1 MESRSRSV
9 LDALSSQNKCN
20 TCYGV
25 VAMGQCYSQ
34 LSLEERIEIYRLHAA
49 GESMQEIARSLERH
63 VSTISR
69 EIHRNGLATKVWP
82 GGYAPARAQ
91 KLAERRRRWDGRF
104 KLARQ
109 PDLQDLVKDRLAMG
123 HSPEQIA
130 GRLTLEHGHT
140 VISHESIY
148 RFAYHRSAQKDYWHR
163 LLPRRKS
170 RRGRL
175 GKRGGSAASA
185 IKFRRSI
192 SERAVNVT
200 DRATPGH
207 WEADF
212 MLFAKYGQGLLVAHE
227 RQSRYTILDHPP
239 DRKAERTARRLA
251 RMLEPLPPPLRKTLT
266 IDNGT
271 EFALHYRLTE
281 QLALQTYFC
290 DPHSPWQKGGVENA
304 IGRLRRRLPRKTNL
318 AALSSRQLARI
329 VRIYNETPRKCLD
342 FKTPAEAFSLLKSTV
357 ALQP

>member
-1 MESRSRSV
+1 
-9 LDALSSQNKCN
+9 
-20 TCYGV
+20 
-25 VAMGQCYSQ
+25 MGQCYGQ

-49 GESMQEIARSLERH
+49 GEAMQMIARSLKRH

-69 EIHRNGLATKVWP
+69 EINRNGLATKVWP
-82 GGYAPARAQ
+82 GGYAPVRAQ

-109 PDLQDLVKDRLAMG
+109 PDLQDLVRDRLAMG

-130 GRLTLEHGHT
+130 GRLALEHGHT

-192 SERAVNVT
+192 SQRAVDVA

-212 MLFAKYGQGLLVAHE
+212 MLFAKYGQGLLIAHE
-227 RQSRYTILDHPP
+227 RQSRYTILDNPP
-239 DRKAERTARRLA
+239 DRKAERTAKRLA
-251 RMLEPLPPPLRKTLT
+251 KLLEPIPPPLRKTLT

-290 DPHSPWQKGGVENA
+290 DPHSPWQKGGVENS
-304 IGRLRRRLPRKTNL
+304 IRRLRRSLPRKTDLKNITP
-318 AALSSRQLARI
+318 AALKRI
-329 VRIYNETPRKCLD
+329 VERLNNTPRKCLD
-342 FKTPAEAFSLLKSTV
+342 FKTPAEAFSKLKSTV
-357 ALQP
+357 ALQT